1 MTKDKYQIPRK
12 SDFICLTILL
22 DDLKSYRDAL
32 NNSEQSKHGFIA
44 TLRNTRNV
52 FVSLH
57 NLRDS
62 MKRIRLVGGESFV
75 ARSRK
80 LRKELDF
87 IAHVRNK
94 GVGHLDRGLL
104 ERAAQWMPQIFS
116 EESQSNDE
124 FITFECYR
132 AILEAAINSYLNEK
146 GEQKVFETEIDFLY
160 PPNQKQFY
168 DFLGRV
174 IEDAVAWLESAQAMV
189 KSEIN
194 FHPRDEALEM
204 GAIAGQTS
212 FNLDE
217 NSSFSYSEKDA
228 IDRLASIPEKMRK
241 MGVDEK
247 TIKFYEDQF
256 LK

>member
-22 DDLKSYRDAL
+22 DDLKSYQDAL

-116 EESQSNDE
+116 
-124 FITFECYR
+124 
-132 AILEAAINSYLNEK
+132 
-146 GEQKVFETEIDFLY
+146 
-160 PPNQKQFY
+160 
-168 DFLGRV
+168 
-174 IEDAVAWLESAQAMV
+174 
-189 KSEIN
+189 
-194 FHPRDEALEM
+194 
-204 GAIAGQTS
+204 
-212 FNLDE
+212 
-217 NSSFSYSEKDA
+217 
-228 IDRLASIPEKMRK
+228 
-241 MGVDEK
+241 
-247 TIKFYEDQF
+247 
-256 LK
+256 

>member
-44 TLRNTRNV
+44 TLRNTRSV

-62 MKRIRLVGGESFV
+62 MKRLRLVGSESFV

-116 EESQSNDE
+116 EESQNNDE
-124 FITFECYR
+124 FITF
-132 AILEAAINSYLNEK
+132 
-146 GEQKVFETEIDFLY
+146 
-160 PPNQKQFY
+160 
-168 DFLGRV
+168 
-174 IEDAVAWLESAQAMV
+174 
-189 KSEIN
+189 
-194 FHPRDEALEM
+194 
-204 GAIAGQTS
+204 
-212 FNLDE
+212 
-217 NSSFSYSEKDA
+217 
-228 IDRLASIPEKMRK
+228 
-241 MGVDEK
+241 
-247 TIKFYEDQF
+247 
-256 LK
+256 